1 MRITDIY
8 GGDTIPVSYEI
19 FPPKGDLPLDEA
31 RRVLTGLATLD
42 PAFVSVTYSAGGSG
56 NSSVPC
62 RSPTWANA
70 RAGADHDGASW
81 TCASAECADIA
92 RCHCQPEGPRHRERA
107 GPARRPGPRPAAEG
121 LPLCQGPDS
130 RAARRRLLRRGR
142 RLPRR
147 TRGLHRHEG
156 ERGAPEGWQDAGAEF
171 FVTQLFFDNRFA
183 YKFLDACRAARIK
196 VPIEFGI
203 MPFTSK
209 SQVSRMVF
217 MCGAS
222 LPAPL
227 VKILARYEDK
237 PDDLR
242 KAGIE
247 YASRQLIGLAEHGV
261 DALHI
266 YSMNR
271 PDTAQEIYENIRPY
285 L

>member
-8 GGDTIPVSYEI
+8 GGEHIPVSYEI
-19 FPPKGDLPLDEA
+19 FPPKGDLPVDEA
-31 RRVLTGLATLD
+31 RTVLAGLAELD

-56 NSSVPC
+56 NSERTVEIADMGQRELGLTIMAHLTC
-62 RSPTWANA
+62 
-70 RAGADHDGASW
+70 AGATKADMQKSIQSLKDHNIENVLALRGDLGPDHQVKDYRYAKDLIPQLREAGFCVGA
-81 TCASAECADIA
+81 AAY
-92 RCHCQPEGPRHRERA
+92 PEGHVDCIDLRESVHYLK
-107 GPARRPGPRPAAEG
+107 EK
-121 LPLCQGPDS
+121 
-130 RAARRRLLRRGR
+130 
-142 RLPRR
+142 
-147 TRGLHRHEG
+147 
-156 ERGAPEGWQDAGAEF
+156 QDAGAQF
-171 FVTQLFFDNRFA
+171 FVTQLFFDNRYA
-183 YKFLDACRAARIK
+183 YKFLDECRAARIR

-203 MPFTSK
+203 MPIMSQ

-222 LPAPL
+222 LPSAL
-227 VKILARYEDK
+227 VKLLSRYEGK

-266 YSMNR
+266 YSMNK
-271 PDTAQEIYENIRPY
+271 PDVAREIYENVRPY